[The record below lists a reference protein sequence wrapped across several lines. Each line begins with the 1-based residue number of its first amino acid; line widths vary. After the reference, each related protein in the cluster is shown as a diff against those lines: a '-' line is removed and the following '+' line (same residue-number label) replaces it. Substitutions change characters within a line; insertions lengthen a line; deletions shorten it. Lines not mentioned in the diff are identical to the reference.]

1 MDKAE
6 KKRFFYAILFPTI
19 FVVIIWVVKLVE
31 LQFDIS
37 FSSWGIEPRNIT
49 GLKGI
54 VFMPFL
60 HGDMN
65 HLFNNS
71 IPLLI
76 LGSSL
81 FYFYRPVAFK
91 VVLWSVL
98 MSGLWTWISAR
109 ESYHIGASGLVYSLF
124 GFLFFSGFIRKHF
137 RLIAISFLV
146 AFLYGS
152 MVWGIFPIDQKV
164 SFEGHFWG
172 MFAGIVL
179 AYVYK
184 DKGLKRKPHVWVD
197 EDERDEDDPDA
208 YWNKPLQG
216 IQRPSDFSSQGQSKP
231 RPDQEVVYHFK
242 PNDKPSA

>member
-6 KKRFFYAILFPTI
+6 KKRFFYAILFPSI
-19 FVVIIWVVKLVE
+19 FVAFLWLVKLIE
-31 LQFDIS
+31 FYFDVS
-37 FSSWGIEPRNIT
+37 FSTWGIEPRTIL
-49 GLKGI
+49 GLRGI
-54 VFMPFL
+54 AFMVFL
-60 HGDMN
+60 HGDFN

-91 VVLWSVL
+91 VILWSIL

-152 MVWGIFPIDQKV
+152 MVWGIFPIDQKI
-164 SFEGHFWG
+164 SYEGHFWG
-172 MFAGIVL
+172 MFAGIIL

-184 DKGLKRKPHVWVD
+184 EKGLKRKPFIWVD
-197 EDERDEDDPDA
+197 EDERDENDPNA
-208 YWNKPLQG
+208 YWNKPLQT
-216 IQRPSDFSSQGQSKP
+216 QQSQSDNKSIKD
-231 RPDQEVVYHFK
+231 REVVYHFK
-242 PNDKPSA
+242 PTQIDIKD